1 MRPGLISAR
10 ALGATL
16 GAAVMLAA
24 CGSVPQP
31 FRPPEFSKRHN
42 EFLLAPN
49 SAGVVV
55 RRIEGPVG
63 WVGEAFA
70 AAMAAALRDRG
81 IVAGSKWS
89 NQQSLQLIANGYQ
102 KLHGDRVPEL
112 VVTWSLIDRSGKVK
126 ETRET
131 RTAPPDAFWETPT
144 PAMFQDIAE
153 RNAEMVVSWIDPGR
167 EQRQPETMPTVAI
180 AAIVD
185 APGDGAVSLGR
196 AIGLALRAE
205 RIKVV
210 GDGEADLM
218 VHPRIAVTPAQ
229 ANNETVRVT
238 WILSLPD
245 GAEVGQVAQ
254 ENMIAAGTLKGRWGA
269 IAVAIADG
277 AADGIA
283 ELVRAY
289 RDARAAGRINP
300 AQ

>member
-1 MRPGLISAR
+1 MRPDLISAL
-10 ALGATL
+10 ALGVTL
-16 GAAVMLAA
+16 GAAVTLAA

-49 SAGVVV
+49 SLGVVV

-89 NQQSLQLIANGYQ
+89 NQQSLQLTANGYQ
-102 KLHGDRVPEL
+102 KLHGNRVAEL
-112 VVTWSLIDRSGKVK
+112 VVTWSLIDRSGKIR

-131 RTAPPDAFWETPT
+131 RTVPPDAFWETPT
-144 PAMFQDIAE
+144 PTMFQGIADQ
-153 RNAEMVVSWIDPGR
+153 NAEMVVSWIDLAR
-167 EQRQPETMPTVAI
+167 DQRQPETMPTVAI
-180 AAIVD
+180 AAIAD
-185 APGDGAVSLGR
+185 ASGDGAVSLRR
-196 AIGLALRAE
+196 AISLALRAE
-205 RIKVV
+205 QIKVV
-210 GDGEADLM
+210 GDGEGDLV
-218 VHPRIAVTPAQ
+218 VHPQITVTPAQ
-229 ANNETVRVT
+229 MNNEAVRVT

-245 GAEVGQVAQ
+245 GTEVGQVAQ
-254 ENMIAAGTLKGRWGA
+254 ENMIAAGTLKGRWGV

-283 ELVRAY
+283 ELIWAY

>member
-1 MRPGLISAR
+1 MRPGLISAL
-10 ALGATL
+10 AFGVIL
-16 GAAVMLAA
+16 GAAVTLTA

-49 SAGVVV
+49 SVGVVV

-89 NQQSLQLIANGYQ
+89 NQQSLQLTANGYQ
-102 KLHGDRVPEL
+102 KTHGDRAPEL
-112 VVTWSLIDRSGKVK
+112 VVTWSLIDRSGEIK
-126 ETRET
+126 EMREI
-131 RTAPPDAFWETPT
+131 RTVPPAAFWETPT
-144 PAMFQDIAE
+144 PTMFQGVADQ
-153 RNAEMVVSWIDPGR
+153 NAEMVASWIDPVR
-167 EQRQPETMPTVAI
+167 DQRQPETLPTVAI

-185 APGDGAVSLGR
+185 APGDGPVSLGR

-205 RIKVV
+205 QIKVV
-210 GDGEADLM
+210 DDGEGDLV
-218 VHPRIAVTPAQ
+218 VHPQLTVTPAQ
-229 ANNETVRVT
+229 ANNETVRIT
-238 WILSLPD
+238 WTLSLPD
-245 GAEVGQVAQ
+245 GTEVGQVAQ
-254 ENMIAAGTLKGRWGA
+254 ENMIVAGTLKGRWGA

-283 ELVRAY
+283 ELVRVY
-289 RDARAAGRINP
+289 RHARATGRINP
-300 AQ
+300 PQ

>member
-112 VVTWSLIDRSGKVK
+112 VVTWSLTDRSGKVK